1 MGGPA
6 VAAEEQEIIRA
17 YLAQGVPVEEICE
30 GRYHSRSTVFE
41 VKAGRCPMEQPKQW
55 HPRTRQPDPPGP
67 DITEAQQRAVSRA
80 AEETPRGPGRYR
92 QIAAAAGVDLDTAYL
107 LLLGRYPPGPMRR
120 IGDEADRDLFYAEVG
135 QNPPQTPQIAGYD
148 LGVDNSGAEVK
159 LRIDAPEPPGVT

>member
-30 GRYHSRSTVFE
+30 GRHHSQSTVFSIE
-41 VKAGRCPMEQPKQW
+41 NGTCTVAAPRQW

-107 LLLGRYPPGPMRR
+107 LLLGRHPGP
-120 IGDEADRDLFYAEVG
+120 IAKVGDEADRDLFYAEVG
-135 QNPPQTPQIAGYD
+135 QEPTQTPQIAGYD
-148 LGVDNSGAEVK
+148 IRIDNPAAEVK
-159 LRIDAPEPPGVT
+159 TAGEGPGKGVTRT